1 MLSSQEQME
10 IIKGALAEG
19 YKGPIFKLIE
29 QATLK
34 KQEQAAQQ
42 EQQEQPEQRETGG
55 LVQSYESKPPS
66 LENLPTGYKV
76 GKNDML
82 ENAGKYKSGGFK
94 KYDHGGP
101 HGTDPFKF

>member
-10 IIKGALAEG
+10 IIKGALTKG

-42 EQQEQPEQRETGG
+42 EQQLLLQITH
-55 LVQSYESKPPS
+55 S
-66 LENLPTGYKV
+66 
-76 GKNDML
+76 
-82 ENAGKYKSGGFK
+82 
-94 KYDHGGP
+94 H
-101 HGTDPFKF
+101 